1 MPDLLC
7 PAGNPENLSAALRFG
22 ADAVYLAGKSFG
34 MRSAADNFTVGEIKD
49 AAAAARKQGAKIY
62 LTVNV
67 MPHGYE
73 YPALKEY
80 LYSLSDTG
88 IDGVIAAD
96 LGVIALVREILPEVG
111 IHVST
116 QASIVSAEAAE
127 QYRRLGCCRAVL
139 ARELTLDE
147 IPHGSLSLRLSSTA
161 PCACHGAAGA
171 CFRTILPD
179 GMQTAVPAPSPAAG
193 IIMSMRYPRRP
204 VPESFCRSKSPTAVR
219 S

>member
-1 MPDLLC
+1 MNTMKKPELLC
-7 PAGNPENLSAALRFG
+7 PAGNPEKLSAALRFG

-111 IHVST
+111 DTRLHSGKHCL
-116 QASIVSAEAAE
+116 
-127 QYRRLGCCRAVL
+127 RRSCG
-139 ARELTLDE
+139 
-147 IPHGSLSLRLSSTA
+147 
-161 PCACHGAAGA
+161 
-171 CFRTILPD
+171 
-179 GMQTAVPAPSPAAG
+179 AVPQAWLLPRGSGKGA
-193 IIMSMRYPRRP
+193 YP
-204 VPESFCRSKSPTAVR
+204 
-219 S
+219 

>member
-1 MPDLLC
+1 MNTMKKPELLC
-7 PAGNPENLSAALRFG
+7 PAGNPEKLSAALRFG

-147 IPHGSLSLRLSSTA
+147 IRRIRKETTRELELEAFIHGSMCVSWER
-161 PCACHGAAGA
+161 
-171 CFRTILPD
+171 
-179 GMQTAVPAPSPAAG
+179 QVPAFEPFYRTRCKPRCLHPALPLEL
-193 IIMSMRYPRRP
+193 S
-204 VPESFCRSKSPTAVR
+204 CL
-219 S
+219 

>member
-1 MPDLLC
+1 
-7 PAGNPENLSAALRFG
+7 
-22 ADAVYLAGKSFG
+22 
-34 MRSAADNFTVGEIKD
+34 
-49 AAAAARKQGAKIY
+49 
-62 LTVNV
+62 

-127 QYRRLGCCRAVL
+127 QYCRLGCCRAVL

-147 IPHGSLSLRLSSTA
+147 IRRIRKETTRELELEAFIHGSMCVSWER
-161 PCACHGAAGA
+161 
-171 CFRTILPD
+171 
-179 GMQTAVPAPSPAAG
+179 QVPAFEPFYRTRCKPRCLHPALPLEL
-193 IIMSMRYPRRP
+193 SRL
-204 VPESFCRSKSPTAVR
+204 
-219 S
+219 